1 MNPRKL
7 LGAGIIVAVLA
18 IVAGAYLAF
27 HPYQAHPDHNP
38 TLGDH
43 PLAGLAF
50 ADEEGG
56 SILPGSNSK
65 VEVYASL
72 SREATSSVVLIR
84 LSIAKGWHVNAN
96 PPSLGFLIP
105 TAVKIK
111 IAGHDVA
118 FKMDKY
124 PQGEPSDI
132 RLDHTDVRVYS
143 NGTMLRAS
151 LPPSTLKLAR
161 AAGSL
166 TVIVQVQACS
176 SRGIC
181 LPPAHVRSI
190 IPIPTP
196 PAHSSVDTNGI

>member
-7 LGAGIIVAVLA
+7 IGAGIIVAALA
-18 IVAGAYLAF
+18 ILAGAYLAF
-27 HPYQAHPDHNP
+27 HPFQPHLDHNP
-38 TLGDH
+38 TSGDH
-43 PLAGLAF
+43 PLARLAY
-50 ADEEGG
+50 ADEEGR
-56 SILPGSNSK
+56 SILPRSNSK
-65 VEVYASL
+65 VEVHAWL

-105 TAVKIK
+105 TAVRIK
-111 IAGHDVA
+111 VAGHDIA
-118 FKMDKY
+118 FKMDNY
-124 PQGEPSDI
+124 PRGEPSNI
-132 RLDHTDVRVYS
+132 RLDHTNVRVYS

-166 TVIVQVQACS
+166 AVIVQIQACS

-190 IPIPTP
+190 IPIPTL
-196 PAHSSVDTNGI
+196 PAHSSVGTNGV